1 MVQCHF
7 GYAEIAGGF
16 DEIGIVAD
24 CVGRKERWM
33 LVEERDRQ
41 NEQLEK
47 KEEQLGM
54 ENSPLENENLQTHKT
69 KKKRSGFAAGM
80 AVGAAAALLG
90 CALAGVYVN
99 ARSRYGALHTA
110 YASNGTVETSS
121 SALEAESKE
130 AIDENLTAKLKVL
143 EQCVDQYFLFDT
155 PDAQTYQDNIYKG
168 FMNAL
173 DDPYS
178 CYYTA
183 DEYQTLM
190 ESTSGSYEGI
200 GVVVSQNVQTKI
212 ITVVRPFEGCPGAEA
227 GMLPGDVLIEVAGND
242 VSDVDVSTVVSWI
255 KGEEGT
261 TVDIRVYR
269 ESEQKYYDFTVERKQ
284 IEVPTVSYEM
294 LDDNIGYVQVTEF
307 DEVTSDQYIAAVDD
321 LKEQGMEGLI
331 VDIRD
336 NPGGLLDCVVKMLDY
351 MLPEGTLVYT
361 EDKNGEGDT
370 YTSDAEHYFD
380 LPLAVL
386 VNGNS
391 ASASEI
397 FSGAIQDYKAGTIVG
412 TQTFGKGIVQ
422 SILPFNDGSAIKIT
436 VSRYFTPN
444 GVCIHGTGITPDV
457 EVDLDEDLKTK
468 LTIEKD
474 EDNQLQTAIEN
485 VKEQIAGE

>member
-1 MVQCHF
+1 MEEKDTELK
-7 GYAEIAGGF
+7 EINN
-16 DEIGIVAD
+16 
-24 CVGRKERWM
+24 
-33 LVEERDRQ
+33 EETTQ
-41 NEQLEK
+41 E
-47 KEEQLGM
+47 
-54 ENSPLENENLQTHKT
+54 KT
-69 KKKRSGFAAGM
+69 KKKRKKPGFCAGM
-80 AVGAAAALLG
+80 
-90 CALAGVYVN
+90 LAGVLMFGGINFVAIELVN
-99 ARSRYGALHTA
+99 RQYRHKLVDELYSSGD
-110 YASNGTVETSS
+110 SVETSAS
-121 SALEAESKE
+121 TLEAESQE
-130 AIDENLTAKLKVL
+130 AITDDLTTKLKLL
-143 EQCVDQYFLFDT
+143 EQCADEYFLFDT
-155 PDAQTYQDNIYKG
+155 PDAQDYQDNIYKG
-168 FMNAL
+168 FMEAL

-183 DEYQTLM
+183 DEYKTLM

-200 GVVVSQNVQTKI
+200 GVVVSQNVQTKV

-227 GMLPGDVLIEVAGND
+227 GMLPGDILVEVAGND
-242 VSDVDVSTVVSWI
+242 VSGIDVSTVVSWI
-255 KGEEGT
+255 KGEGGT

-269 ESEQKYYDFTVERKQ
+269 ESEEKYYDFTVERRA
-284 IEVPTVSYEM
+284 IEVPTVGYEM
-294 LDDNIGYVQVTEF
+294 MDDNIGYVQVTEF
-307 DEVTSDQYIAAVDD
+307 DEVTSDQFIAAVDD
-321 LKEQGMEGLI
+321 LKSQGMEGLI

-336 NPGGLLDCVVKMLDY
+336 NPGGLLSCVVEMLDY

-397 FSGAIQDYKAGTIVG
+397 FSGAIQDYGTGTIIG

-436 VSRYFTPN
+436 VSRYFTPR
-444 GVCIHGTGITPDV
+444 GTCIHGEGITPDV
-457 EVDLDEDLKTK
+457 VVDLDEDLKNK
-468 LTIEKD
+468 LTIEKS

-485 VKEQIAGE
+485 VKEQMNAEQ

>member
-1 MVQCHF
+1 M
-7 GYAEIAGGF
+7 
-16 DEIGIVAD
+16 
-24 CVGRKERWM
+24 
-33 LVEERDRQ
+33 EEKNRQ
-41 NEQLEK
+41 HEELEKQDEQLEQTGLQL
-47 KEEQLGM
+47 EEK
-54 ENSPLENENLQTHKT
+54 NERKP
-69 KKKRSGFAAGM
+69 KRKRSLFTIGVVAGV
-80 AVGAAAALLG
+80 VGALVG
-90 CALAGVYVN
+90 YELAGIN
-99 ARSRYGALHTA
+99 GGNLRYQALHTA
-110 YASNGTVETSS
+110 YASNESTEA
-121 SALEAESKE
+121 SATAENGE
-130 AIDENLTAKLKVL
+130 AISDELTSKLKFL
-143 EQCVDQYFLFDT
+143 EQCVDEYFLFDT
-155 PDAQTYQDNIYKG
+155 PDAQEYQDEIYKG

-183 DEYQTLM
+183 DEYKSMM

-227 GMLPGDVLIEVAGND
+227 GMLPGDVLVEVAGND
-242 VSDVDVSTVVSWI
+242 VSDTDVSTVVSWI
-255 KGEEGT
+255 KGEGGT

-269 ESEQKYYDFTVERKQ
+269 ESEDKYYDFTVERRK
-284 IEVPTVSYEM
+284 IEVPTVAYEM
-294 LDDNIGYVQVTEF
+294 MDDNIGYVQVTEF
-307 DEVTSDQYIAAVDD
+307 DEVTSDQFIAAVDD
-321 LKEQGMEGLI
+321 LKAQGMEGMV

-336 NPGGLLDCVVKMLDY
+336 NPGGLLSCVVDMLDY

-361 EDKNGEGDT
+361 EDKNGEGET

-397 FSGAIQDYKAGTIVG
+397 FSGAIQDYGAGTIVG

-457 EVDLDEDLKTK
+457 EVELDDELKTK
-468 LTIEKD
+468 LTIEKA

>member
-1 MVQCHF
+1 M
-7 GYAEIAGGF
+7 EEK
-16 DEIGIVAD
+16 DEQQ
-24 CVGRKERWM
+24 E
-33 LVEERDRQ
+33 L
-41 NEQLEK
+41 LEK
-47 KEEQLGM
+47 TEKQQEMEQ
-54 ENSPLENENLQTHKT
+54 NQRENENET
-69 KKKRSGFAAGM
+69 KPKRKRSGFAAGM

-90 CALAGVYVN
+90 CSLAGVYVN
-99 ARSRYGALHTA
+99 AHSRYGALHTA
-110 YASNGTVETSS
+110 YASNTAAETSAS
-121 SALEAESKE
+121 VLEAESKE
-130 AIDENLTAKLKVL
+130 AIDDELTTKLKLL
-143 EQCVDQYFLFDT
+143 EQCADQYFLFDT
-155 PDAQTYQDNIYKG
+155 PDAEKYQDNIYKG

-200 GVVVSQNVQTKI
+200 GVVVSQNVQTKV

-227 GMLPGDVLIEVAGND
+227 GMLPGDILVEVAGND
-242 VSDVDVSTVVSWI
+242 VSDTDVSTVVSWI
-255 KGEEGT
+255 KGEGGT

-284 IEVPTVSYEM
+284 IEVPTVAYEM
-294 LDDNIGYVQVTEF
+294 LDDHIGYVQVTEF

-321 LKEQGMEGLI
+321 LKAQGMEGLI

-336 NPGGLLDCVVKMLDY
+336 NPGGLLSCVVDMLDY

-457 EVDLDEDLKTK
+457 EVELDEDLKTK

-474 EDNQLQTAIEN
+474 EDNQLQKAIEN

>member
-1 MVQCHF
+1 M
-7 GYAEIAGGF
+7 EEK
-16 DEIGIVAD
+16 D
-24 CVGRKERWM
+24 KELR
-33 LVEERDRQ
+33 E
-41 NEQLEK
+41 
-47 KEEQLGM
+47 
-54 ENSPLENENLQTHKT
+54 ENEEMIPAEPK
-69 KKKRSGFAAGM
+69 KKKRRKPGFYAGM
-80 AVGAAAALLG
+80 M
-90 CALAGVYVN
+90 AGVLVLGSMN
-99 ARSRYGALHTA
+99 FVAMELARRQYRESSLDRMYSSGN
-110 YASNGTVETSS
+110 SVETSAS
-121 SALEAESKE
+121 TLEAESQE
-130 AIDENLTAKLKVL
+130 AITDDLTTKLKLL
-143 EQCVDQYFLFDT
+143 EQCADQYFLFDT
-155 PDAQTYQDNIYKG
+155 PDVQDYQDNIYKG
-168 FMNAL
+168 FMEAL

-200 GVVVSQNVQTKI
+200 GVVVSQNAQTKV

-227 GMLPGDVLIEVAGND
+227 GMLPGDILVEVAGND
-242 VSDVDVSTVVSWI
+242 VSGIDVSTVVSWI
-255 KGEEGT
+255 KGEGGT

-269 ESEQKYYDFTVERKQ
+269 ESEEKYYDFTVERRA
-284 IEVPTVSYEM
+284 IEVPTVDYEM
-294 LDDNIGYVQVTEF
+294 MDDNIGYVQVTEF
-307 DEVTSDQYIAAVDD
+307 DEVTSDQFIAAVDD
-321 LKEQGMEGLI
+321 LKSQGMEGLI

-336 NPGGLLDCVVKMLDY
+336 NPGGLLSCVVEMLDY

-397 FSGAIQDYKAGTIVG
+397 FSGAIQDYGTGTIIG

-436 VSRYFTPN
+436 VSRYFTPR
-444 GVCIHGTGITPDV
+444 GTCIHGEGITPDV
-457 EVDLDEDLKTK
+457 VVDLDEDLKNK
-468 LTIEKD
+468 LTIEKS

-485 VKEQIAGE
+485 VKEKIQGK

>member
-1 MVQCHF
+1 M
-7 GYAEIAGGF
+7 EEK
-16 DEIGIVAD
+16 D
-24 CVGRKERWM
+24 RK
-33 LVEERDRQ
+33 
-41 NEQLEK
+41 NEQLSTTD
-47 KEEQLGM
+47 EQLNVEDSQF
-54 ENSPLENENLQTHKT
+54 ENNDELKKNLEEKAPEDLDEMLKANLEEDSET
-69 KKKRSGFAAGM
+69 KPRRKRSGFAAGM
-80 AVGAAAALLG
+80 AVGAAAAILG
-90 CALAGVYVN
+90 CSIAGVYVN
-99 ARSRYGALHTA
+99 ARSRYSALHTA
-110 YASNGTVETSS
+110 YAANGTVETS
-121 SALEAESKE
+121 ATDLEAESKE
-130 AIDENLTAKLKVL
+130 AISDELTSKLKFL
-143 EQCVDQYFLFDT
+143 EQCVDEYFLFDT
-155 PDAQTYQDNIYKG
+155 PDAQSYQDELYKG

-183 DEYQTLM
+183 DEYKSMM

-200 GVVVSQNVQTKI
+200 GVVVSQNVQTKV

-227 GMLPGDVLIEVAGND
+227 GMLPGDILVEVAGND
-242 VSDVDVSTVVSWI
+242 VSDTDVSTVVSWI
-255 KGEEGT
+255 KGEGGT

-269 ESEQKYYDFTVERKQ
+269 ESDNQYYDFTVERRK
-284 IEVPTVSYEM
+284 IEVPTVAYEM

-307 DEVTSDQYIAAVDD
+307 DEVTSDQFIAAVDD
-321 LKEQGMEGLI
+321 LKAQGMEGMV

-336 NPGGLLDCVVKMLDY
+336 NPGGLLSCVVEMLDY

-361 EDKNGEGDT
+361 EDKNGEGET

-444 GVCIHGTGITPDV
+444 GVCIHGTGITPDIEV
-457 EVDLDEDLKTK
+457 ELDDDLKTK

>member
-1 MVQCHF
+1 M
-7 GYAEIAGGF
+7 EEK
-16 DEIGIVAD
+16 DEEL
-24 CVGRKERWM
+24 RE
-33 LVEERDRQ
+33 
-41 NEQLEK
+41 
-47 KEEQLGM
+47 
-54 ENSPLENENLQTHKT
+54 ENSEEIIPEKP
-69 KKKRSGFAAGM
+69 KKKRKKPGFYAGM
-80 AVGAAAALLG
+80 VTGVLILG
-90 CALAGVYVN
+90 SVDFIMMKVA
-99 ARSRYGALHTA
+99 SRQYRENLHNII
-110 YASNGTVETSS
+110 YEDSKSVETSAS
-121 SALEAESKE
+121 TLEAESQE
-130 AIDENLTAKLKVL
+130 AITDDLTAKLKLL
-143 EQCVDQYFLFDT
+143 EQCADEYFLFDT
-155 PDAQTYQDNIYKG
+155 PDAQTYQDNLYKG
-168 FMNAL
+168 FMNSL

-183 DEYQTLM
+183 DEYKTLM

-227 GMLPGDVLIEVAGND
+227 GMLPGDILVEVAGND
-242 VSDVDVSTVVSWI
+242 VSGIDVSTVVSWI
-255 KGEEGT
+255 KGEGGT

-269 ESEQKYYDFTVERKQ
+269 ESEEKYYDFTVERRA
-284 IEVPTVSYEM
+284 IEVPTVDYQM
-294 LDDNIGYVQVTEF
+294 LDDQIGYVQVTEF
-307 DEVTSDQYIAAVDD
+307 DEVTSDQFIAAVDD
-321 LKEQGMEGLI
+321 LKSQGMEGLV

-336 NPGGLLDCVVKMLDY
+336 NPGGLLSCVVEMLDY

-397 FSGAIQDYKAGTIVG
+397 FSGAIQDYGTGTIIG

-436 VSRYFTPN
+436 VSRYFTPR
-444 GVCIHGTGITPDV
+444 GTCIHGEGITPDV
-457 EVDLDEDLKTK
+457 VVELDEDLKNK
-468 LTIEKD
+468 LTIEKS

-485 VKEQIAGE
+485 VKEQMNAEQ

>member
-1 MVQCHF
+1 M
-7 GYAEIAGGF
+7 EEK
-16 DEIGIVAD
+16 D
-24 CVGRKERWM
+24 RK
-33 LVEERDRQ
+33 
-41 NEQLEK
+41 NEQLSTTD
-47 KEEQLGM
+47 EQLNVEDSQF
-54 ENSPLENENLQTHKT
+54 ENNDELKKNLEEKAPEDLDEMLKANLEEDGET
-69 KKKRSGFAAGM
+69 KSRRKRSGFAAGM
-80 AVGAAAALLG
+80 AVGAAAAILG
-90 CALAGVYVN
+90 CSIAGVYVN
-99 ARSRYGALHTA
+99 VRSRYSALHTA
-110 YASNGTVETSS
+110 YAASGTVETS
-121 SALEAESKE
+121 ATDLEVESKE
-130 AIDENLTAKLKVL
+130 AISDELTSKLKFL
-143 EQCVDQYFLFDT
+143 EQCVDEYFLFDT
-155 PDAQTYQDNIYKG
+155 PDAQSYQDELYKG

-183 DEYQTLM
+183 DEYKSMM

-200 GVVVSQNVQTKI
+200 GVVVSQNVQTKV

-227 GMLPGDVLIEVAGND
+227 GMLPGDILVEVAGND
-242 VSDVDVSTVVSWI
+242 VSDTDVSTVVSWI
-255 KGEEGT
+255 KGEGGT

-269 ESEQKYYDFTVERKQ
+269 ESDNQYYDFTVERRK
-284 IEVPTVSYEM
+284 IEVPTVAYEM

-307 DEVTSDQYIAAVDD
+307 DEVTSDQFIAAVDD
-321 LKEQGMEGLI
+321 LKAQGMEGMV

-336 NPGGLLDCVVKMLDY
+336 NPGGLLSCVVEMLDY

-361 EDKNGEGDT
+361 EDKNGEGET

-397 FSGAIQDYKAGTIVG
+397 FSGAIQDYGAGTIVG

-457 EVDLDEDLKTK
+457 EVELDDDLKTK

>member
-1 MVQCHF
+1 MQ
-7 GYAEIAGGF
+7 
-16 DEIGIVAD
+16 
-24 CVGRKERWM
+24 
-33 LVEERDRQ
+33 VEEKNRQ
-41 NEQLEK
+41 LNEDDETIEEK
-47 KEEQLGM
+47 
-54 ENSPLENENLQTHKT
+54 NELQTG
-69 KKKRSGFAAGM
+69 KKKHRKNNFAAGM
-80 AVGAAAALLG
+80 AVGAAAAIMG
-90 CALAGVYVN
+90 CSLAGIYF
-99 ARSRYGALHTA
+99 SRHYRYSSLATA
-110 YASNGTVETSS
+110 YSSRGTKTATSSTVESQNQ
-121 SALEAESKE
+121 E
-130 AIDENLTAKLKVL
+130 AITDELMTKLKLL
-143 EQCVDQYFLFDT
+143 EQCADDYFLFDT
-155 PDAQTYQDNIYKG
+155 ADAKDYQDNIYKG

-183 DEYQTLM
+183 DEYQTMM

-227 GMLPGDVLIEVAGND
+227 GMLPGDILIEVAGND
-242 VSDVDVSTVVSWI
+242 VSGIDVSTVVSWI
-255 KGEEGT
+255 KGEGGT

-269 ESEQKYYDFTVERKQ
+269 ESEDKYYDFTVERRK
-284 IEVPTVSYEM
+284 IEVPTVAYEM
-294 LDDNIGYVQVTEF
+294 LEDNIGYVQVTEF

-321 LKEQGMEGLI
+321 LKAQGMEGLI

-336 NPGGLLDCVVKMLDY
+336 NPGGLLSCVVDMLDY
-351 MLPEGTLVYT
+351 MLPEGTIVYT

-397 FSGAIQDYKAGTIVG
+397 FSGAIQDYETGTIIG

-436 VSRYFTPN
+436 VSRYFTPR
-444 GVCIHGTGITPDV
+444 GTCIHGEGITPDV
-457 EVDLDEDLKTK
+457 EVELNEELKTK
-468 LTIEKD
+468 LTIEKS
-474 EDNQLQTAIEN
+474 EDNQLQKAIEN
-485 VKEQIAGE
+485 VKEQIAAE

>member
-1 MVQCHF
+1 M
-7 GYAEIAGGF
+7 
-16 DEIGIVAD
+16 
-24 CVGRKERWM
+24 
-33 LVEERDRQ
+33 EEKDKK

-47 KEEQLGM
+47 TDEQLNV
-54 ENSPLENENLQTHKT
+54 ENGQLEANKENLE
-69 KKKRSGFAAGM
+69 KKELLEENLDEKLKVDLEEDSEIKPRRKRNGFTVGM
-80 AVGAAAALLG
+80 AVGAAVAILG
-90 CALAGVYVN
+90 CSIAGVYVN

-121 SALEAESKE
+121 TDLEAQSKE
-130 AIDENLTAKLKVL
+130 AISDELTSKLKFL
-143 EQCVDQYFLFDT
+143 EQCVDEYFLFDT
-155 PDAQTYQDNIYKG
+155 PDAQDYQDEIYKG

-183 DEYQTLM
+183 DEYKSMM

-227 GMLPGDVLIEVAGND
+227 GMLPGDVLVEVAGND
-242 VSDVDVSTVVSWI
+242 VSDTDVSTVVSWI
-255 KGEEGT
+255 KGEGGT

-269 ESEQKYYDFTVERKQ
+269 ESEQKYYDFTVERRK
-284 IEVPTVSYEM
+284 IEVPTVAYEM
-294 LDDNIGYVQVTEF
+294 LDNNIGYVQVTEF
-307 DEVTSDQYIAAVDD
+307 DEVTSDQFIAAVDD
-321 LKEQGMEGLI
+321 LKAQGMEGMV

-336 NPGGLLDCVVKMLDY
+336 NPGGLLSCVVDMLDY

-361 EDKNGEGDT
+361 EDKNGEGET

-457 EVDLDEDLKTK
+457 EVELDDELKTK
-468 LTIEKD
+468 LTIEKA

>member
-1 MVQCHF
+1 M
-7 GYAEIAGGF
+7 
-16 DEIGIVAD
+16 
-24 CVGRKERWM
+24 
-33 LVEERDRQ
+33 EEKDKK
-41 NEQLEK
+41 NEQLEQTD
-47 KEEQLGM
+47 EQLNV
-54 ENSPLENENLQTHKT
+54 ENGQLEDNEEEKKNLEENVEEKASEGDFAELLNADWEEDGKT
-69 KKKRSGFAAGM
+69 RTRRKRSGFTAGV
-80 AVGAAAALLG
+80 AVGAAVAILG
-90 CALAGVYVN
+90 CSIAGVYVN

-110 YASNGTVETSS
+110 YAASGTVETSS
-121 SALEAESKE
+121 TDVEAESKE
-130 AIDENLTAKLKVL
+130 AISDELTSKLKFL
-143 EQCVDQYFLFDT
+143 EQCVDSYFLFDT
-155 PDAQTYQDNIYKG
+155 PDAQSYQDELYKG

-183 DEYQTLM
+183 DEYKSMM

-200 GVVVSQNVQTKI
+200 GVVVSQNVQTKV

-227 GMLPGDVLIEVAGND
+227 GMLPGDILVEVAGND
-242 VSDVDVSTVVSWI
+242 VSDTDVSTVVSWI
-255 KGEEGT
+255 KGEGGT

-269 ESEQKYYDFTVERKQ
+269 ESENEYYDFTVERRK
-284 IEVPTVSYEM
+284 IEVPTVAYEM

-307 DEVTSDQYIAAVDD
+307 DEVTSDQFIAAVDD
-321 LKEQGMEGLI
+321 LKTQGMEGMV

-336 NPGGLLDCVVKMLDY
+336 NPGGLLSCVVEMLDY

-361 EDKNGEGDT
+361 EDKNGEGET

-397 FSGAIQDYKAGTIVG
+397 FSGAIQDYKAGTIIG

-457 EVDLDEDLKTK
+457 EVELDEELKTK

>member
-1 MVQCHF
+1 MEEKDTELK
-7 GYAEIAGGF
+7 EINNE
-16 DEIGIVAD
+16 EIIP
-24 CVGRKERWM
+24 
-33 LVEERDRQ
+33 EE
-41 NEQLEK
+41 
-47 KEEQLGM
+47 
-54 ENSPLENENLQTHKT
+54 P
-69 KKKRSGFAAGM
+69 KKKRKKPGFCAGM
-80 AVGAAAALLG
+80 
-90 CALAGVYVN
+90 LAGVLMFGGINFVAIELVN
-99 ARSRYGALHTA
+99 RQYRHKLVDELYSSGD
-110 YASNGTVETSS
+110 SVETSAS
-121 SALEAESKE
+121 TLEAESQE
-130 AIDENLTAKLKVL
+130 AITDDLTTKLKLL
-143 EQCVDQYFLFDT
+143 EQCADQYFLFDT
-155 PDAQTYQDNIYKG
+155 PDAQDYQDSIYKG
-168 FMNAL
+168 FMEAL

-183 DEYQTLM
+183 DEYKTLM

-200 GVVVSQNVQTKI
+200 GVVVSQNVQTKV

-227 GMLPGDVLIEVAGND
+227 GMLPGDILVEVAGND
-242 VSDVDVSTVVSWI
+242 VSGIDVSTVVSWI
-255 KGEEGT
+255 KGEGGT

-269 ESEQKYYDFTVERKQ
+269 ESEEKYYDFTVERRA
-284 IEVPTVSYEM
+284 IEVPTVGYEM
-294 LDDNIGYVQVTEF
+294 MDDNIGYVQVTEF
-307 DEVTSDQYIAAVDD
+307 DEVTSDQFIAAVDD
-321 LKEQGMEGLI
+321 LKSQGMEGLI

-336 NPGGLLDCVVKMLDY
+336 NPGGLLSCVVEMLDY

-397 FSGAIQDYKAGTIVG
+397 FSGAIQDYGTGTIIG

-436 VSRYFTPN
+436 VSRYFTPR
-444 GVCIHGTGITPDV
+444 GTCIHGEGITPDV
-457 EVDLDEDLKTK
+457 VVELDEDLKNK
-468 LTIEKD
+468 LTIEKS

-485 VKEQIAGE
+485 VKEQMNAEQ